1 MKPIIIA
8 ALAMTLSIPVLSAE
22 DSVAKG
28 QTAEQQP
35 LYHETYRPQFHFS
48 PKRGWV
54 GDPTGLIK
62 TDDGLF
68 HIYWWGHATSPDL
81 VHFTE
86 ISPRSFV
93 NVPDS
98 ISCFTGSVV
107 IDKDNRAGFGK
118 DAWIAAYT
126 TFNRNTKV
134 QSQSIAPS
142 FDGGKTFEYL
152 APPVIDLNHTEF
164 RDPTCFWHEPSQKFI
179 FVVAKALDKVAEFYT
194 SDDMHNWTL
203 AGTFGPAGDSDRSW
217 ECPELIQVPLD
228 GDPGNLRYVLIVSC
242 NWDKVQY
249 FVGDFDGK
257 TFTPDPATADL
268 PRYID
273 LGLDT
278 YATHAF
284 HNYSSS
290 TMEPTILSWVSKW
303 DYAPVASRHY
313 KSDMFSI
320 PRNLRLETIDSV
332 ATLIQ
337 TPVEAISELRGDAIN
352 LSQTLPV
359 GVRNLKELAELNN
372 QYEMEITIP
381 TDNPDLFGMNLCVG
395 DGRKLTVTYDT
406 ENQSFTI
413 DRMNVADSR
422 LPRFERVIGAK
433 VPPVNGELKMR
444 IFVDKTSVEI
454 FCNDG
459 RQVFT
464 ALTFPSPDQNG
475 VELFTLR
482 TPLPIQLTAYPLR
495 SIWPAE

>member
-1 MKPIIIA
+1 MKPIIA
-8 ALAMTLSIPVLSAE
+8 ATLALTCCAPCVFSQNE
-22 DSVAKG
+22 AK
-28 QTAEQQP
+28 ADNSQP
-35 LYHETYRPQFHFS
+35 GNLYHETYRPQFHFS

-54 GDPTGLIK
+54 GDPTGLVK
-62 TDDGLF
+62 TDDGLY
-68 HIYWWGHATSPDL
+68 HIYWWGHAISPDL

-86 ISPRSFV
+86 ISPRSIV

-107 IDKDNRAGFGK
+107 IDKENRAGFGK

-126 TFNRNTKV
+126 TFNRNTLV

-142 FDGGKTFEYL
+142 ADGGLTFEYM

-179 FVVAKALDKVAEFYT
+179 FVVAKALDKKAEFYT
-194 SDDMHNWTL
+194 SDDMRNWTL
-203 AGTFGPAGDSDRSW
+203 AGSFGPAGDSDRSW

-228 GDPGNLRYVLIVSC
+228 GDPDNLRDLLIVSC

-257 TFTPDPATADL
+257 TFTPDPGTADL

-290 TMEPTILSWVSKW
+290 EMQPTILSWVAKW
-303 DYAPVASRHY
+303 DYAPAASKHY
-313 KSDMFSI
+313 RSDMFSI
-320 PRNLRLETIDSV
+320 PRNLSLVTIDSV
-332 ATLIQ
+332 ATLVQ
-337 TPVEAISELRGDAIN
+337 TPVEAIKSLRGEAID

-359 GVRNLKELAELNN
+359 GVTDLPRLASLNN
-372 QYEMEITIP
+372 QYELELTIP
-381 TDNPDLFGMNLCVG
+381 ADKPELFGMNLCVG
-395 DGRKLTVTYDT
+395 EGRKLSVTYDT
-406 ENQSFTI
+406 ENETLTI
-413 DRMNVADSR
+413 DRTNVADSK

-433 VPPVNGELKMR
+433 VPPVNGKLKLR
-444 IFVDKTSVEI
+444 VFVDKTSVEI

-464 ALTFPSPDQNG
+464 ALTYPSPGQTG
-475 VELFTLR
+475 VELTALR
-482 TPLPIQLTAYPLR
+482 HPLPITLTAYPLA
-495 SIWPAE
+495 SIWD